1 MEKEDLKPVIEAI
14 IFAADHPVSIE
25 KLSAVL
31 QGESREDLK
40 AAVIELKEDYSAA
53 EQGRRG
59 LSIEEVA
66 GGFQLRTR
74 VEHAPWLRRFF
85 KVGMQRISKA
95 AIETLAIVA
104 YKQPLTRAE
113 LESVRGV
120 DSAGVLKTLL
130 ERRLIKI
137 VGRKDAPG
145 RPVVYG
151 TTKEFLETFEMK
163 DLSALPTL
171 KEIEALDEEETD
183 EDAALIREDLSSEM
197 GRDMA
202 GVAFE
207 EGEGGDTPGEEGAEA
222 LGEET
227 EATNQDEDNDEDND
241 KDDDE
246 DEEEYDDEEA
256 GEAQDEDEGDD
267 EADEEDDEADDEEA
281 GGDRQGP

>member
-25 KLSAVL
+25 RLSAVL
-31 QGESREDLK
+31 QGESREDLRV
-40 AAVIELKEDYSAA
+40 ALSELTQDYSDAG
-53 EQGRRG
+53 QGRRG

-74 VEHAPWLRRFF
+74 AEHAPWLRRFF

-113 LESVRGV
+113 LESIRGV
-120 DSAGVLKTLL
+120 DSAGVLRTLL

-163 DLSALPTL
+163 DLTALPTL

-183 EDAALIREDLSSEM
+183 EDAALIREDLSS
-197 GRDMA
+197 DMA
-202 GVAFE
+202 GEISEAAYE
-207 EGEGGDTPGEEGAEA
+207 GEGEGEGGETPEEEAEA
-222 LGEET
+222 NGQET
-227 EATNQDEDNDEDND
+227 EATNQN
-241 KDDDE
+241 DDE
-246 DEEEYDDEEA
+246 DEEEYDEEA

-267 EADEEDDEADDEEA
+267 EVDEDEDDDEADD
-281 GGDRQGP
+281 R